1 MADKRENPA
10 ALSGADRADVTVL
23 AGNDDVDSGTGT
35 RRERQARHLL
45 KFYAVSLPVALVIA
59 EHAFD
64 PGRRRA

>member
-10 ALSGADRADVTVL
+10 AQARADRADVTVL
-23 AGNDDVDSGTGT
+23 AGNDDVDLGTGT

-45 KFYAVSLPVALVIA
+45 QRYAISLPVALVIA

>member
-1 MADKRENPA
+1 MANKRENPV
-10 ALSGADRADVTVL
+10 ALAGADRADVTVL
-23 AGNDDVDSGTGT
+23 AGNDDVHHGTGT

-45 KFYAVSLPVALVIA
+45 KLYAISLPVALVIA